1 MWNLIPADP
10 SFNSSKGDKLPPLD
24 LDFDAFFRVQREA
37 VSIVQSVQP
46 KSKFLEDYLQLF
58 PSHDFDAQA
67 YRSAI
72 EPLVS
77 IAYNNGFQFMRPP
90 GGQTSAL

>member
-10 SFNSSKGDKLPPLD
+10 SFNNSKGDKLPPLD
-24 LDFDAFFRVQREA
+24 LYFDAFSAQRDA

-46 KSKFLEDYLQLF
+46 NSKFLEDYLQLF

-77 IAYNNGFQFMRPP
+77 IASNNGFQFMRPP
-90 GGQTSAL
+90 GAQTAAS